1 MTPMT
6 MKSARGKTSLL
17 VFMYVLSFPSS
28 ELINFLFSSLH
39 RDFVVSFYFYSMIL
53 NFLFRHNLPLIS
65 IMNKDAS
72 INDNGGSYAGLDRFA
87 CRDKIWS
94 DMETS
99 GLTIKVDPHLQ
110 RVPRSQR
117 CVWQSKNLSATIL
130 TLSITILWERWC
142 SELISPPSIPSPPG
156 SLRTRYLC

>member
-1 MTPMT
+1 MYY
-6 MKSARGKTSLL
+6 RFLQVISLI
-17 VFMYVLSFPSS
+17 SS
-28 ELINFLFSSLH
+28 SLLFSSLH
-39 RDFVVSFYFYSMIL
+39 RDFTVLFHFFQMIL
-53 NFLFRHNLPLIS
+53 RFLFRHNLPLIS

-87 CRDKIWS
+87 CREKIWS

-117 CVWQSKNLSATIL
+117 CVRQS
-130 TLSITILWERWC
+130 
-142 SELISPPSIPSPPG
+142 
-156 SLRTRYLC
+156 